1 MRREERNAL
10 SKQKILEAA
19 LCEFGNNGCE
29 KASLNTVCSAYD
41 ISKGNIYHYF
51 KDKDEIYLSCVK
63 SCFDALN
70 NVLEGYLVNE
80 NQTILENISDYFD
93 FRFPFFYGTSFL
105 FRHFC
110 GYDES
115 SVSFERKNLECTQI
129 I

>member
-19 LCEFGNNGCE
+19 LCEFGNNGYE
-29 KASLNTVCSAYD
+29 KASLNTVCSACD

-70 NVLEGYLVNE
+70 NVLEGYSVNE
-80 NQTILENISDYFD
+80 NQTILENIRDYFELDVTLLWDSCRDISQLLHMPLGQKMRID
-93 FRFPFFYGTSFL
+93 FLILYVLP
-105 FRHFC
+105 
-110 GYDES
+110 
-115 SVSFERKNLECTQI
+115 
-129 I
+129 